1 MQDWMK
7 DPSLSGIDPAKLAML
22 QSFANQGAG
31 KSQNDILPLL
41 MSAASSSKKKGLQF
55 TPSEMDMI
63 VNVLKAGKSPQETAR
78 MDKML
83 SLMKMLQQK

>member
-31 KSQNDILPLL
+31 RSQNDLLPLL

-55 TPSEMDMI
+55 TPDEIDMI
-63 VNVLKAGKSPQETAR
+63 INVMKMGKSPQEIAKI
-78 MDKML
+78 DKML
-83 SLMKMLQQK
+83 SLMKMMQ

>member
-1 MQDWMK
+1 MQEWMK

-31 KSQNDILPLL
+31 KTQNDILPLL
-41 MSAASSSKKKGLQF
+41 MSAAASSKKKGLQF
-55 TPSEMDMI
+55 TPNEMEMI

-83 SLMKMLQQK
+83 SLMKMMQQK

>member
-22 QSFANQGAG
+22 QSFASQGAN

-41 MSAASSSKKKGLQF
+41 MTAAASSKKKGLQF
-55 TPSEMDMI
+55 TQNEIDMI
-63 VNVLKAGKSPQETAR
+63 INVMKTGKSKQDIAKI
-78 MDKML
+78 DKMA
-83 SLMKMLQQK
+83 SLMKMMQQR

>member
-7 DPSLSGIDPAKLAML
+7 DPSLSGIDPAKLSML

-41 MSAASSSKKKGLQF
+41 MTAAASSKQKGLQF
-55 TPSEMDMI
+55 TPNEMDMI
-63 VNVLKAGKSPQETAR
+63 VNVMKTGKSPQEIAR

-83 SLMKMLQQK
+83 SLMKMMQQK